1 MGIAFLISHG
11 FFSKQHCNHIGIVFC
26 FHELAFLQAK
36 PSKKK
41 MKKEKK
47 VKKSKTKYSSSE
59 DELDKMERERK
70 EDLAERDAFAKRVR
84 DKDKDKQRKIMEKSD
99 FKAHAEAAKRLKI
112 EAESKEKHLP
122 QLREESRRS
131 YLKKRETDKLIELKD
146 DLNDDKF
153 LFDDSQ
159 LTKREREDRR
169 YKEKILNLADAYS
182 KASEIEKV
190 QRYHMP
196 EDRKNIELDQYVEAN
211 EKEKQPNYEQVS
223 FYINIFCDN
232 FMKNIMHIIFE
243 QKKWEEEHL
252 QSARYKF
259 GAKDAKK
266 RHEEKSK
273 KYDLILDD
281 EIEFIQALKMP
292 GSSKD
297 KDKGMYVWGV
307 FKKLVKSES
316 GQENLNK

>member
-1 MGIAFLISHG
+1 
-11 FFSKQHCNHIGIVFC
+11 
-26 FHELAFLQAK
+26 
-36 PSKKK
+36 

-84 DKDKDKQRKIMEKSD
+84 DKDKDKQRKIVEKSD

-122 QLREESRRS
+122 KLREESRRS
-131 YLKKRETDKLIELKD
+131 YLKKREADKLIELKD

-159 LTKREREDRR
+159 LTKREKEDRK

-211 EKEKQPNYEQVS
+211 EKEKQPNYEQ
-223 FYINIFCDN
+223 
-232 FMKNIMHIIFE
+232 KR
-243 QKKWEEEHL
+243 WEEEHL
-252 QSARYKF
+252 QFARYKF

>member
-1 MGIAFLISHG
+1 M
-11 FFSKQHCNHIGIVFC
+11 
-26 FHELAFLQAK
+26 
-36 PSKKK
+36 
-41 MKKEKK
+41 
-47 VKKSKTKYSSSE
+47 
-59 DELDKMERERK
+59 
-70 EDLAERDAFAKRVR
+70 
-84 DKDKDKQRKIMEKSD
+84 
-99 FKAHAEAAKRLKI
+99 KI

-223 FYINIFCDN
+223 FYKNIFCDN
-232 FMKNIMHIIFE
+232 FMKNITHIIF
-243 QKKWEEEHL
+243 L
-252 QSARYKF
+252 T
-259 GAKDAKK
+259 
-266 RHEEKSK
+266 EKMGRRAFT
-273 KYDLILDD
+273 IC
-281 EIEFIQALKMP
+281 
-292 GSSKD
+292 
-297 KDKGMYVWGV
+297 
-307 FKKLVKSES
+307 
-316 GQENLNK
+316 

>member
-232 FMKNIMHIIFE
+232 FMKNITHIIF
-243 QKKWEEEHL
+243 
-252 QSARYKF
+252 ST
-259 GAKDAKK
+259 
-266 RHEEKSK
+266 EKMGRRAFT
-273 KYDLILDD
+273 IC
-281 EIEFIQALKMP
+281 
-292 GSSKD
+292 
-297 KDKGMYVWGV
+297 
-307 FKKLVKSES
+307 
-316 GQENLNK
+316 